1 LISAWSASDFIVF
14 RAVCRGG
21 DGCPG
26 WPIAGCNR
34 RGDGSSRLG
43 TRLVGSTDASAHHCD
58 RSGHDARFGR
68 TASAATRSIGSQ
80 KGRSRWCVHDGTAT
94 DCLRPRTYQQ
104 SASVL
109 IATRRSSPVAKC
121 GILVGVAA
129 AATLVAGLAGCS
141 SNKSNT
147 TSPTSS
153 TAAAGNQ
160 VIIDGQNEN
169 VTGQV
174 TCTPANGNVNIGIG
188 DPSNG
193 IGAVVSSAD
202 PPVVQ
207 AVGLG
212 NLTGA
217 TLGYSAGA
225 PNQGTVQA
233 TKAVTPTRSR
243 ALRRG

>member
-1 LISAWSASDFIVF
+1 M
-14 RAVCRGG
+14 
-21 DGCPG
+21 
-26 WPIAGCNR
+26 
-34 RGDGSSRLG
+34 
-43 TRLVGSTDASAHHCD
+43 
-58 RSGHDARFGR
+58 
-68 TASAATRSIGSQ
+68 
-80 KGRSRWCVHDGTAT
+80 
-94 DCLRPRTYQQ
+94 
-104 SASVL
+104 
-109 IATRRSSPVAKC
+109 AKC

-129 AATLVAGLAGCS
+129 AATVVAGLAGCS
-141 SNKSNT
+141 SNKSST

-160 VIIDGQNEN
+160 VIIDGQNQN

-188 DPSNG
+188 DPSSG

-225 PNQGTVQA
+225 PNQGNAQA
-233 TKAVTPTRSR
+233 TKSGNSYTIKGTAAGVNTANPPQTITKSFEMDVTCP
-243 ALRRG
+243 